1 MQSLRY
7 KFSSDSCKLSGG
19 TLFTIILF
27 AVQVLWDFH
36 MQLQTFFSENWNFV
50 RLLPIYPRISCIY
63 KQRARISKI
72 PSRAWFKIRLKT

>member
-27 AVQVLWDFH
+27 AVQVLWNFH
-36 MQLQTFFSENWNFV
+36 RIDAIFDK
-50 RLLPIYPRISCIY
+50 LLICNCRHLFLRTGILYDCYLFIQEFLAYTNREQ
-63 KQRARISKI
+63 K
-72 PSRAWFKIRLKT
+72 